1 MAGKI
6 QRGRYSV
13 KFKVKNGATT
23 EKFYENRSD
32 RNREAD
38 RLKSFYGDRLQWI
51 KVKDR

>member
-13 KFKVKNGATT
+13 KFKVNGNTT

-38 RLKSFYGDRLQWI
+38 RLKSFYGKRLQWI
-51 KVKDR
+51 RVKDR